1 MALSQFDKELKVST
15 SAERVSTPEGSEIP
29 PGTLAIDVGG
39 PLEIAA
45 PEDYEHPILVQFLV
59 VQITHL
65 DPATVPA
72 GESTRVQ
79 KRVRGVGKEVD
90 GQKRWSG
97 IVELGELV
105 AGPDDNRET
114 RGVAVA
120 VLERKNQFA
129 FDTITWCDHVKLV
142 NGTGS

>member
-1 MALSQFDKELKVST
+1 MALSQFDKQLTVT
-15 SAERVSTPEGSEIP
+15 SSPAEDGRVTNQIE
-29 PGTLAIDVGG
+29 VRG

-72 GESTRVQ
+72 GESTRVV
-79 KRVRGVGKEVD
+79 KRVRGVGQEED
-90 GQKRWSG
+90 GKNRWSG
-97 IVELGELV
+97 TVELGELV
-105 AGPDDNRET
+105 AGPDDDRET